1 MISTLQKNATEE
13 AVIRRIID
21 DLDLP
26 ETVKEYRLRLTNDSF
41 GDPAVYLLFLMSD
54 DLKIEEFLS
63 ETGRIRQVL
72 TDAILDSPETER
84 WPFPAFSLEGEQREL
99 ERKYPGTT
107 W

>member
-1 MISTLQKNATEE
+1 MISTVQKNATEE

-21 DLDLP
+21 GLDLP
-26 ETVKEYRLRLTNDSF
+26 DTVKEYRLRLTNDSF
-41 GDPAVYLLFLMSD
+41 GDPAVYLLFLLSD
-54 DLKIEEFLS
+54 DLKPEEFLS
-63 ETGRIRQVL
+63 ETGRIQRIL

-84 WPFPAFSLEGEQREL
+84 WPFPAFSSVEEQREL